1 MTKADLLVLHAQL
14 ATMRGAAGPR
24 RGPEQGEVGLI
35 PDGALAIADG
45 KIAAVGPTDAI
56 LHKFK
61 AKKADTIDA
70 SGRLVTPGLVDP
82 HTHLIFAGSR
92 EDEFERRCQGASYME
107 IAQAGG
113 GILSTV
119 DHVRKASRAELVR
132 LARPRL
138 RAMLAHGTTT
148 AEVKSGYGLST
159 ADEVKTLEAVR
170 DLAKLEPID
179 LVPTFMGAH
188 EVPREYANRR
198 VEYVDYV
205 IKEMIPAVA
214 AKRLAKFCD
223 VFCEVGVFSIDQSR
237 AILEA
242 GKKAGLA
249 PKIHAEEFKAIGGAE
264 LAAELGAVS
273 ADHLMMISDRGLRA
287 LKRGPTVA
295 VLLPGT
301 TYFLGAGTY
310 APARKFV
317 AEGVPVAL
325 GSDFNP
331 GSCMNFNLQAIV
343 SIACTQMKLTAAEA
357 LVAVTINAAHACGVA
372 DYVGSLE
379 VGKRAD
385 VVVWSAPSV
394 KYLGY
399 QFGVNQAE
407 TVIKAGKVQP
417 LEGDPSVSS
426 KKAPR

>member
-1 MTKADLLVLHAQL
+1 
-14 ATMRGAAGPR
+14 MRGGPGPR
-24 RGPEQGEVGLI
+24 RGPEQSEVGFI
-35 PDGALAIADG
+35 PGGAVAVVDG
-45 KIAAVGPTDAI
+45 KIAAAGPSDSV
-56 LHKFK
+56 LRDYK
-61 AKKADTIDA
+61 AKKSATIDA
-70 SGRLVTPGLVDP
+70 TGKLVTPGLVDP

-92 EDEFERRCQGASYME
+92 EDEFERRLKGASYME

-119 DHVRKASRAELVR
+119 DRVRAASRAELVR

-159 ADEVKTLEAVR
+159 VDEIKTLEAVR
-170 DLAKLEPID
+170 ELAKLEPVD

-198 VEYVDYV
+198 TEYVDFV

-214 AKRLAKFCD
+214 EKRLAKFCD
-223 VFCEVGVFSIDQSR
+223 VFCEIGVFSMDQSR

-264 LAAELGAVS
+264 LAADIGAVS
-273 ADHLMMISDRGLRA
+273 ADHLMMVNDRGIRA

-301 TYFLGAGTY
+301 TYFLGSGTY

-317 AEGVPVAL
+317 EEGVPVAL

-331 GSCMNFNLQAIV
+331 GSCMNFNLQMV
-343 SIACTQMKLTAAEA
+343 LSMACTQMKLTPAEA

-372 DYVGSLE
+372 NYVGSLE
-379 VGKRAD
+379 PGKKAD
-385 VVVWSAPSV
+385 LVVWSAPNV
-394 KYLGY
+394 KYLAY

-407 TVIKAGKVQP
+407 TVVKSGKRV
-417 LEGDPSVSS
+417 
-426 KKAPR
+426 

>member
-1 MTKADLLVLHAQL
+1 MNKADLLILHAEL
-14 ATMRGAAGPR
+14 ATLRGPGPR
-24 RGPEQGEVGLI
+24 RGPDQGDVGLI
-35 PDGALAIADG
+35 QDGAVAIVKG
-45 KIAAVGPTDAI
+45 KIAAVGTTSAI
-56 LHKFK
+56 LHDYK

-70 SGRLVTPGLVDP
+70 AGRLVTPGLVDS
-82 HTHLIFAGSR
+82 HTHLVFAGSR
-92 EDEFERRCQGASYME
+92 EDEFERRIKGASYME

-119 DHVRKASRAELVR
+119 DHVRAASRAELVR

-148 AEVKSGYGLST
+148 VEVKSGYGLST
-159 ADEVKTLEAVR
+159 ADEIKSLEAVR
-170 DLAKLEPID
+170 ELAKLEPVD

-188 EVPREYANRR
+188 EVPRDYATRR
-198 VEYVDYV
+198 QEYVDLV

-214 AKRLAKFCD
+214 QKRLARFCD

-264 LAAELGAVS
+264 LAADIGAAS
-273 ADHLMMISDRGLRA
+273 ADHLMAVSDRGIRA

-301 TYFLGAGTY
+301 TYFLGNGGY
-310 APARKFV
+310 APARKFIE
-317 AEGVPVAL
+317 EGVPVAL

-343 SIACTQMKLTAAEA
+343 SIACTQMKLTPAEA
-357 LVAVTINAAHACGVA
+357 LTAVTINAAHASGVG

-379 VGKRAD
+379 AGKKAD
-385 VVVWSAPSV
+385 LVVWSAPNV
-394 KYLGY
+394 KFWAYH
-399 QFGVNQAE
+399 FGVNQAE
-407 TVIKAGKVQP
+407 TVIKNGN
-417 LEGDPSVSS
+417 
-426 KKAPR
+426 RI

>member
-1 MTKADLLVLHAQL
+1 
-14 ATMRGAAGPR
+14 MRGGAGAR
-24 RGPEQGEVGLI
+24 RGSEQSEVGFI
-35 PDGALAIADG
+35 PGGAVAVVGG
-45 KIAAVGPTDAI
+45 KIAAVGPTDSV
-56 LHKFK
+56 LREYK
-61 AKKADTIDA
+61 AKKSDTIDA
-70 SGRLVTPGLVDP
+70 TGKLVTPGLVDP

-92 EDEFERRCQGASYME
+92 EDEFERRLKGASYME

-119 DHVRKASRAELVR
+119 DRVRAASRAELVR

-159 ADEVKTLEAVR
+159 VDEIKTLEAVR
-170 DLAKLEPID
+170 ELAKLEPVD

-198 VEYVDYV
+198 TEYVDFV

-214 AKRLAKFCD
+214 EKRLAKFCD
-223 VFCEVGVFSIDQSR
+223 FFCEIGVFSMDQSR

-264 LAAELGAVS
+264 LAADIGAVS
-273 ADHLMMISDRGLRA
+273 ADHLMMVNDRGIRA

-301 TYFLGAGTY
+301 TYFLGSGTY
-310 APARKFV
+310 APARKFIE
-317 AEGVPVAL
+317 EGVPVAL

-331 GSCMNFNLQAIV
+331 GSCMNFNLQMV
-343 SIACTQMKLTAAEA
+343 LSMACTQMKLTPAEA

-372 DYVGSLE
+372 NYVGSLE
-379 VGKRAD
+379 PGKKAD
-385 VVVWSAPSV
+385 LVVWSAPNV
-394 KYLGY
+394 KYLAY

-407 TVIKAGKVQP
+407 TVVKSGKRV
-417 LEGDPSVSS
+417 
-426 KKAPR
+426 